1 MIEPE
6 WICNIGE
13 QATILKL
20 HKNNVSKRTD
30 IVVVG
35 EQNIFVLNEPDGRIR
50 YQRRL
55 EYTPSCLKTYHVP
68 KNLDIYESEER
79 VAH

>member
-1 MIEPE
+1 
-6 WICNIGE
+6 
-13 QATILKL
+13 LKL
-20 HKNNVSKRTD
+20 HKNQVSKRVD

-35 EQNIFVLNEPDGRIR
+35 EHNIFVLHEMDGKIR

-68 KNLDIYESEER
+68 KNLDIFESEER
-79 VAH
+79 VGH

>member
-1 MIEPE
+1 
-6 WICNIGE
+6 
-13 QATILKL
+13 LKL

-68 KNLDIYESEER
+68 KNFDIYESEER

>member
-1 MIEPE
+1 
-6 WICNIGE
+6 
-13 QATILKL
+13 LKL
-20 HKNNVSKRTD
+20 HRNNVSKRTD
-30 IVVVG
+30 LVVVG

-50 YQRRL
+50 YQRRV

>member
-1 MIEPE
+1 M
-6 WICNIGE
+6 
-13 QATILKL
+13 
-20 HKNNVSKRTD
+20 
-30 IVVVG
+30 VG